1 MKTINSESE
10 FRAIT
15 GASGIVLVDFYATWC
30 EPCKWLDSILESI
43 DSSLP
48 PGSSILKIDSE
59 LYANLASEYEIRSV
73 PVLLLFENGKVV
85 WRMNGFK
92 TGPELL
98 EVITSFSRGT

>member
-1 MKTINSESE
+1 MKTINSEGE

-15 GASGIVLVDFYATWC
+15 GASGIVLVDFYASWC

-43 DSSLP
+43 NSSIP
-48 PGSSILKIDSE
+48 EGSSILKIDTE
-59 LYANLASEYEIRSV
+59 LFSDLATEFEIRSV
-73 PVLLLFENGKVV
+73 PVLLLFVDGEVV

-98 EVITSFSRGT
+98 EVMQTFSRGT

>member
-1 MKTINSESE
+1 MKTINSEGE

-15 GASGIVLVDFYATWC
+15 GASGTVLVDFYASWC

-43 DSSLP
+43 NSSIP
-48 PGSSILKIDSE
+48 EGSSILKIDAE
-59 LYANLASEYEIRSV
+59 LYSDLATEFEIRSV
-73 PVLLLFENGKVV
+73 PVLLLFVDGEVV

-98 EVITSFSRGT
+98 EVMHTFSRGT

>member
-1 MKTINSESE
+1 MKTINSEGE

-15 GASGIVLVDFYATWC
+15 GAPGTVLVDFYASWC

-43 DSSLP
+43 NSSIP
-48 PGSSILKIDSE
+48 EGSSILKVDAE
-59 LYANLASEYEIRSV
+59 LYADLAAEFEIRSV
-73 PVLLLFENGKVV
+73 PVLLLFVDGKVV

-98 EVITSFSRGT
+98 EVMNTFSRGT